1 MNIPT
6 VFGIFCSISTLSSK
20 LRLLTNVNELLA
32 NDSKDHPYPP
42 YEGGYT
48 NDSPDTPL
56 PSS

>member
-1 MNIPT
+1 M
-6 VFGIFCSISTLSSK
+6 FGIFCSISTLSSK